1 MTEIG
6 KLNILKVVKILDF
19 GAYLDGAEL
28 GEILL
33 PIKQVPKNAQ
43 VGDELE
49 VFLYFDSEDRIIAT
63 CEEPYAYVGDFV
75 FLEVKAVDS
84 VGAFLDWGLY
94 KDLLVPFREQKM
106 DMQVGQSYIVYVYI
120 DEKTGRIAA
129 SAKIEKYLDTNK
141 NSYAEGQEV
150 DLLIV
155 DKTELGYK
163 AIINN
168 QDSGILYQNEVFTR
182 IQKGDRV
189 GGFVKKIRD
198 DEKIDLS
205 LYKTGF
211 DKIDEISQKILNVL
225 QKHKGFLRLNDKSEP
240 GEIYNLL
247 GISKKTFKT
256 SIGTLYK
263 KRIISIEKD
272 GIRRTNSNEE

>member
-19 GAYLDGAEL
+19 GAYLDGAEF

-63 CEEPYAYVGDFV
+63 CEEPYAYVGDFA